1 MEQLS
6 PRLQAIASLVIPGKS
21 MADIGSDHAQ
31 LPLYL
36 IENDLVPYAVAGELG
51 DGPYR
56 RALAAARSH
65 RLGDRIEVRQG
76 DGIQPLAVGETAT
89 VVIAGLGG
97 ESIAEI
103 LAYDWCK
110 SESFEKFIL
119 QPMTRPAVLRRTLA
133 QRGWPI
139 LEEKLLLD
147 RDRFV
152 VIIVSQPGST
162 PYSLDSLEAEIGGE
176 ALKADDTV
184 KREYLYQFAEKY
196 TKIYASLNYANR
208 RDTQQLAVACR
219 EKLERLERILNG
231 SYRRGY

>member
-36 IENDLVPYAVAGELG
+36 IENGLVPYAVAVELG

-76 DGIQPLAVGETAT
+76 DGLQPLAAGETAT

-97 ESIAEI
+97 ESIADI
-103 LAYDWCK
+103 LAYDWGK
-110 SESFEKFIL
+110 AESFEKFIL

-133 QRGWPI
+133 QRGWLI

-152 VIIVSQPGST
+152 VIIVSQPGSI
-162 PYSLDSLEAEIGGE
+162 PYPLDPLEAEIGGE
-176 ALKADDTV
+176 ALKADDAV
-184 KREYLYQFAEKY
+184 KREYLYQFTEKY
-196 TKIYASLNYANR
+196 TKIYASLNNTDR
-208 RDTQQLAVACR
+208 QDTQPLMAACR